1 MKFQIKKIRFSVSF
15 PAVAF
20 FALALVYDH
29 GGNLLWCL
37 ISSVLHELGHIL
49 AMHIF
54 KVKIKCVSVNLGD
67 IKIVSDCSRLSMR
80 EDIIVSLSGVG
91 LNLILCVVFGLLK
104 LLLNSDVFLQLLRV
118 NLCIGVFNALPV
130 RYLDGGQILS
140 IILSKQCSY
149 ETTERILNITS
160 IVFLVPIAVL
170 GLLFVLQAEFNFSL
184 LFAVLYLVYTIIS
197 KELS

>member
-1 MKFQIKKIRFSVSF
+1 M
-15 PAVAF
+15 
-20 FALALVYDH
+20 
-29 GGNLLWCL
+29 
-37 ISSVLHELGHIL
+37 
-49 AMHIF
+49 
-54 KVKIKCVSVNLGD
+54 
-67 IKIVSDCSRLSMR
+67 
-80 EDIIVSLSGVG
+80 
-91 LNLILCVVFGLLK
+91 CVVFGLLK